1 MKTRCNGEEVY
12 TIIKFS
18 EKVKNFMG
26 DEWELNGFLNV
37 LVRSLEHGIFKSL
50 L

>member
-1 MKTRCNGEEVY
+1 MRTRCNGEEVY

-26 DEWELNGFLNV
+26 DEWELNGFLNGED
-37 LVRSLEHGIFKSL
+37 LDGKGEC
-50 L
+50 